1 MRAVH
6 TLCMPEM
13 QDMPEMQEEPLDPRV
28 AAEDP
33 TGRLAIYLAK
43 TQTPLDLLALVTL
56 WLVIVPT
63 GDFGVDRGLAITI
76 RTGLSLIY
84 AIDLTIRSRLA
95 VRHLHYVRTHLLNL
109 LVVVMPPLRVVMSL
123 RLIRSIFRRG
133 SLARFLLAAAILVAN
148 GAIAVYFYERH
159 ATTSNIHTLGESIWW
174 SLVTV
179 TTVGYGDYYPVTTLG
194 RIVAVFIMATGI
206 LTLAVVTAQVAS
218 SFVDQ
223 GSRTAGMATD
233 GTIDAGTVEAAM
245 TESDAGRLDAPGE
258 TAGATSG
265 RREPLSHVGDGITL
279 ADIAARL
286 ARIEELLAAGATP
299 GGLPQVRSDE

>member
-1 MRAVH
+1 
-6 TLCMPEM
+6 
-13 QDMPEMQEEPLDPRV
+13 MPEMQEDPLDPRV

-33 TGRLAIYLAK
+33 TGRLAVYLAK
-43 TQTPLDLLALVTL
+43 SQTPLDLLALLTL
-56 WLVIVPT
+56 WLVIVPA
-63 GDFGVDRGLAITI
+63 GDFGIDRSIAIAV
-76 RTGLSLIY
+76 RSALSLIY
-84 AIDLTIRSRLA
+84 AVDLTIKSRLA
-95 VRHLHYVRTHLLNL
+95 ARHLHYVRTHLLNL

-133 SLARFLLAAAILVAN
+133 SLGRFLIAAAIFVAN

-159 ATTSNIHTLGESIWW
+159 AAGSNIHTAGESIWW

-179 TTVGYGDYYPVTTLG
+179 TTVGYGDYYPVTPLG

-223 GSRTAGMATD
+223 GSRAAGTAGDSTEAD
-233 GTIDAGTVEAAM
+233 G
-245 TESDAGRLDAPGE
+245 APGE
-258 TAGATSG
+258 AVGTLPAS
-265 RREPLSHVGDGITL
+265 REPATQGGDGITL

-286 ARIEELLAAGATP
+286 ARIEELLAAGAAP
-299 GGLPQVRSDE
+299 GGLPQVRADE